1 MIPLFDLTRQYKEI
15 KEEIINAIDNV
26 LSSGRVILGPEVE
39 KLEKTI
45 ADFIGVKYGVGVANG
60 SDALVI
66 ALRAMGIQ
74 EEDKVITTPY
84 TFFATASSIVRNKA
98 IPIFVDVDKETYN
111 IDLNQ
116 VENVLKKEKVF
127 GIIPVHLFGRT
138 VNLEDL
144 NFLKEKYGIKILED
158 CAQSI
163 GSEGI
168 INNTVKKSGSIGD
181 ASIFSFFPTKNLG
194 AYGDGGLIVTND
206 ENIYQKAKSLRVHGA
221 KKKYF
226 HDEIGY
232 NSRLDELQAAIL
244 NVKFKYIKK
253 WTEKRIEISKNYAKE
268 FEKHELDLK
277 YPKTS
282 GKLKVHVFH
291 QYVVEFDSNEKRE
304 KVKRHLAS
312 KGIGTSIYYPVPL
325 HLQNCFKY
333 LGYKEGSLPVSEK
346 LSKTTLALPI
356 FPELSFDEVEIIVD
370 EIEKALRR

>member
-84 TFFATASSIVRNKA
+84 TFFATASSIVRNKG

-206 ENIYQKAKSLRVHGA
+206 ENIYQNAKSLRVHGT

-253 WTEKRIEISKNYAKE
+253 WTEKRIEISKKYAKE
-268 FEKHELDLK
+268 FEKRKLDLK

-291 QYVVEFDSNEKRE
+291 QYVVEFGSNEKRE

-356 FPELSFDEVEIIVD
+356 FPELSFEEVEIIVD